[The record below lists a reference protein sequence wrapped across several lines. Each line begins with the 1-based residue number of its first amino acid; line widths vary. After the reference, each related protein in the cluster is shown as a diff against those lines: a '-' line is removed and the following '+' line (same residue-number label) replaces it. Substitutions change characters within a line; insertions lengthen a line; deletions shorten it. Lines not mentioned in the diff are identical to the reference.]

1 MLFDSSLRKELSR
14 SFGGTVVVVVTI
26 VVTMMLI
33 RTLGQAAGGRV
44 SPQDVALMLGYVML
58 GHLPTVLSLSIFVAV
73 VSTLTRQHR
82 DSEMAIWFSSGQ
94 SLWRFLRPVL
104 RFATPILLLIA
115 AMVLSVWP
123 WANQNI
129 ASLRERYE
137 QRSDLSRV
145 APGQFQ
151 TSRSGQRVFFID
163 KEAPQEGTGR
173 NIFILDQRED
183 RESVT
188 TAQAGS
194 IEVTGDNA
202 RQLTLRHGARTD
214 LDLDG
219 GTRTISRF
227 DSYQVR
233 LSEARSRAL
242 DAPPPK
248 VRSSLELLTQ
258 RSREGDAELAYRFGQ
273 VAAAINLVILG
284 LGLVS
289 GDVRRANS
297 WSLLYA
303 LLSFVV
309 YFNLLNLSQAWVA
322 GGRLS
327 LDAALLAVHGS
338 IAVLALAQLWWRA
351 LGVARPLLWRTATPR

>member
-14 SFGGTVVVVVTI
+14 SFGGTVVVIVTI
-26 VVTMMLI
+26 VVTIMLI

-58 GHLPTVLSLSIFVAV
+58 GHLPTVLSLSVFVAV
-73 VSTLTRQHR
+73 VSVLTRQHR

-94 SLWRFLRPVL
+94 SLWRFLPSVL
-104 RFATPILLLIA
+104 RFAAPILLLIA
-115 AMVLSVWP
+115 SMVLFVWP

-129 ASLRERYE
+129 TSLRERYE

-151 TSRSGQRVFFID
+151 SSRNGQRVFFID
-163 KEAPQEGTGR
+163 KESPQEGTGR

-194 IEVTGDNA
+194 IDLSSDNA
-202 RQLTLRHGARTD
+202 RLLTLRHGARTD
-214 LDLDG
+214 LDLEG

-227 DSYQVR
+227 DRYQVR
-233 LSEARSRAL
+233 LNEARSQAL
-242 DAPPPK
+242 QAPPPK
-248 VRSSLELLTQ
+248 ARSSLDLLTQ
-258 RSREGDAELAYRFGQ
+258 RSRESDSELAYRFGQ
-273 VAAAINLVILG
+273 MAAAINLVLLG

-289 GDVRRANS
+289 GDPRRANS

-303 LLSFVV
+303 LLTFVV
-309 YFNLLNLSQAWVA
+309 YFNLLNLSQAWVSN
-322 GGRLS
+322 GRLS
-327 LDAALLAVHGS
+327 LGAALLAVHGS
-338 IAVLALAQLWWRA
+338 ITLLALAQLWWRA
-351 LGVARPLLWRTATPR
+351 RGAAPMPLWRTAAR